1 MRTVIIPIGG
11 TVGGTVPDTREMPV
25 FSTIDAHRLKHVVG
39 PRVDVALMQHSES
52 LLQGQRR

>member
-1 MRTVIIPIGG
+1 M
-11 TVGGTVPDTREMPV
+11 GGTVPDTREMPV